1 MGRNRSLMSVL
12 LGEYFLNAFE
22 YLSNRS
28 KIPVG
33 IQKLIQ
39 QGNNGFIRYDYS
51 LFSSIFV

>member
-12 LGEYFLNAFE
+12 LGQYFLNAFE

-39 QGNNGFIRYDYS
+39 QGDNGFIRYDYS
-51 LFSSIFV
+51 LFS